1 MLGPVY
7 SHLTHFVP
15 PPFPLLIIA
24 PAIAL
29 DLLRPKIRTWSRWRR
44 YLACG
49 AVGFRSIMLQKC
61 RVKTPI
67 GGMLL
72 GINPT
77 YFRLLA
83 GIIAVA
89 ATDNGA
95 LAPESA
101 AGH

>member
-1 MLGPVY
+1 
-7 SHLTHFVP
+7 
-15 PPFPLLIIA
+15 
-24 PAIAL
+24 
-29 DLLRPKIRTWSRWRR
+29 
-44 YLACG
+44 
-49 AVGFRSIMLQKC
+49 
-61 RVKTPI
+61 
-67 GGMLL
+67 MLL

-89 ATDNGA
+89 ATDNGEQRA